1 MANDSE
7 KFSQQTTIHHTYI
20 FEAHE
25 TKATRKFT
33 KNTSIEQ
40 VTTFDEFKT
49 FYRAPFRVYQDD
61 RLWVAPFWQEHRDFF
76 RTKNPFWSHAEC
88 GLYVARKNNEV
99 VGRIAAIIDHSYSE
113 TAGSKV
119 GYFGFFECIDDFDTA
134 SALWSTAEDW
144 LCSKD
149 MTIMRGPIDGRIDVG
164 CGFLYEGFH
173 LRPTV
178 LSSYTPSYYILLA
191 EKYGMTKARD
201 FFHYYIDLTKP
212 IPDLLKE
219 KAERCAASGVMI
231 RPFRRLHTNKEL
243 AWWIPLFLETFS
255 DHWGYVPVSK
265 EEVMTRFGV
274 KQLRWIVDPR
284 LFVVA
289 EVEGEPVAY
298 LWATPDFNQLFRSM
312 NGRLG
317 PLQYL
322 QVLFL
327 MHRITIGKL
336 HFIGIKKECRH
347 RHVASYLN
355 YEVLVEM
362 QNRGYKGVEV
372 GWIDEMNMHAHQT
385 IALTGAT
392 LYKKHR
398 VFEKPLE
405 PKTLSTLGQK

>member
-1 MANDSE
+1 
-7 KFSQQTTIHHTYI
+7 
-20 FEAHE
+20 
-25 TKATRKFT
+25 
-33 KNTSIEQ
+33 
-40 VTTFDEFKT
+40 
-49 FYRAPFRVYQDD
+49 
-61 RLWVAPFWQEHRDFF
+61 
-76 RTKNPFWSHAEC
+76 
-88 GLYVARKNNEV
+88 
-99 VGRIAAIIDHSYSE
+99 
-113 TAGSKV
+113 
-119 GYFGFFECIDDFDTA
+119 
-134 SALWSTAEDW
+134 
-144 LCSKD
+144 
-149 MTIMRGPIDGRIDVG
+149 
-164 CGFLYEGFH
+164 
-173 LRPTV
+173 
-178 LSSYTPSYYILLA
+178 
-191 EKYGMTKARD
+191 
-201 FFHYYIDLTKP
+201 
-212 IPDLLKE
+212 
-219 KAERCAASGVMI
+219 
-231 RPFRRLHTNKEL
+231 
-243 AWWIPLFLETFS
+243 
-255 DHWGYVPVSK
+255 
-265 EEVMTRFGV
+265 MTRFGV

-298 LWATPDFNQLFRSM
+298 LWATPDFNQVFQSLK
-312 NGRLG
+312 GHLG

-322 QVLFL
+322 QVLFM